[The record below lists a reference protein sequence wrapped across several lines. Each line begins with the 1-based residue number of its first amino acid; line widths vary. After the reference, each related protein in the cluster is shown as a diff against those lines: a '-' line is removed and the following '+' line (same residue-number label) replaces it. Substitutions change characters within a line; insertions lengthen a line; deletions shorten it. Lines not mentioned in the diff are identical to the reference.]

1 MLELY
6 RGCWVDPRVSELA
19 DGSGWSAQVYVAHDV
34 GVETVDTQ
42 WILKGKFP
50 TREEAHKAALEAGK
64 RKVDELRKDE
74 EI

>member
-6 RGCWVDPRVSELA
+6 RGCWVDPRVSELT
-19 DGSGWSAQVYVAHDV
+19 DGSGWIAEVSVAHNV
-34 GVETVDTQ
+34 GAETLDTQ
-42 WILKGKFP
+42 WFLEGKFP
-50 TREEAHKAALEAGK
+50 TREEAHKAALTAGK